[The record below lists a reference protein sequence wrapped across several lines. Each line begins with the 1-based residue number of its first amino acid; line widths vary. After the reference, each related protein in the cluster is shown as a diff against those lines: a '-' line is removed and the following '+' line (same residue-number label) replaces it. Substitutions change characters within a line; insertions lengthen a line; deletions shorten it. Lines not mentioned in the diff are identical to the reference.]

1 MDTKIVLGE
10 NTGEKI
16 ERSIVISYRNIATLH
31 HSFIG
36 LIKQMW
42 YAIKNRDKAPF
53 KDMDIPEISLS
64 NYKMKILE
72 NVKTWNDNNGGIIVV
87 RFYVRNFFDHS
98 NRTWFA
104 FRDMTLRT
112 FPPYS
117 VDVKTAKY
125 DFDTTWEWFRRVKV
139 QDTKIYG
146 HLYDEAQ
153 ALTWYFNRCVC
164 RFLYNDIHADKD
176 LNAI

>member
-1 MDTKIVLGE
+1 MDTKIVLGK

-36 LIKQMW
+36 LIEHVWK
-42 YAIKNRDKAPF
+42 AFKNRDKAPF
-53 KDMDIPEISLS
+53 KDMDLPEISLS
-64 NYKMKILE
+64 NYRMKIL
-72 NVKTWNDNNGGIIVV
+72 VPTWNDNNGGIIVV

-112 FPPYS
+112 FLPYDG
-117 VDVKTAKY
+117 DVKTGRY
-125 DFDTTWEWFRRVKV
+125 DFDSMWGWFRKMKV
-139 QDTKIYG
+139 QNPQKYTQ
-146 HLYDEAQ
+146 LYDEAQ
-153 ALTWYFNRCVC
+153 SLTWYLDGCVNK
-164 RFLYNDIHADKD
+164 FLYNNIHAS
-176 LNAI
+176 